1 MVRVYLALCTFV
13 KGLNKCA
20 SKFEQVQDLLCIG
33 YRRKVFNSKRPL
45 QYPL

>member
-20 SKFEQVQDLLCIG
+20 SKFEQDLLCIG
-33 YRRKVFNSKRPL
+33 YRRKVLNSKRPL